1 MSSNQ
6 GVRRPTLPEV
16 PPRYDARSFQRAFR
30 LIEQFML
37 EVHGRFL
44 NDQTVT
50 VESWE
55 GAAVAVIGDTV
66 TPTSDSTVLTK
77 AKNGIYFIDA
87 TLVVS
92 AGASQET
99 ATFAVQVDP
108 DGSSGFSTVATYTF
122 PVSAATEGTSFVQLA
137 FASATLQ
144 AGGEVRIA
152 GSGTDVS
159 TADDYTAT
167 LTPLRVRGQ

>member
-1 MSSNQ
+1 MPRQTQQ
-6 GVRRPTLPEV
+6 GVRRPAMPDV
-16 PPRYDARSFQRAFR
+16 PQRYDPQMMQRAFR

-55 GAAVAVIGDTV
+55 GAALAVTNSA
-66 TPTSDSTVLTK
+66 TPSSDSTVLTK
-77 AKNGIYFIDA
+77 AKNGVYFIDA
-87 TLVVS
+87 TLAIS
-92 AGASQET
+92 AGAGQET
-99 ATFAVQVDP
+99 ATFVVSVDP
-108 DGSSGFSTVATYTF
+108 TGSGSFASVATYAF
-122 PVSAATEGTSFVQLA
+122 PVSAATAGTTFVQLA
-137 FASATLQ
+137 FSSTTLK

-152 GSGTDVS
+152 GSGTGA
-159 TADDYTAT
+159 ADWTAT